1 MENASEPTP
10 ISSRP
15 APAPY
20 EPGSGVLTPLTLGL
34 VSCGGIGALLFTIT
48 YLLEGVTRPG
58 YDALRQPISA
68 LSLGPGGWAQQV
80 NFIVFGVLLALSAVG
95 WYRLLT
101 PAPGAIWFPLLQ
113 GVSGLCLIGAG
124 FFSMDP
130 FPGYPPG
137 VVPSPSTMH
146 GTLHT
151 IFAWALMLTLAQG
164 CFTLAQYI
172 RHGYMPLW
180 CGWAGY
186 SLLAGVLILVF
197 WGGFVRYAT
206 GPLAGLIERLSAGSH
221 ALWLC
226 ALTATLLIQHRRHWR
241 RSDSSA
247 VGASSSGSLPGSRG
261 K

>member
-1 MENASEPTP
+1 MENASEPAS
-10 ISSRP
+10 IASGP
-15 APAPY
+15 APTRY
-20 EPGSGVLTPLTLGL
+20 GLSGGVSSPLTLGL
-34 VSCGGIGALLFTIT
+34 MSCGGIGALLFTAI
-48 YLLEGVTRPG
+48 YLLEGATRQG

-95 WYRLLT
+95 WYRLLA
-101 PAPGAIWFPLLQ
+101 PAPGALWFPLLQ

-124 FFSMDP
+124 LFSMDP

-137 VVPSPSTMH
+137 VAPSPATTH

-164 CFTLAQYI
+164 CFTLAQYV
-172 RHGYMPLW
+172 RHASMPLW
-180 CGWAGY
+180 RGWVGY
-186 SLLAGVLILVF
+186 SLLTGVLILVF
-197 WGGFVRYAT
+197 WGGFLRYAT

-226 ALTATLLIQHRRHWR
+226 ALTATLLVQHWR
-241 RSDSSA
+241 
-247 VGASSSGSLPGSRG
+247 SSGSPTSANRSAGGLWDERRNATE
-261 K
+261 